1 MIQQNTKNKILKYYS
16 NLRSTTIPFNGLPEH
31 LLYFIFS
38 YIFRRSIFQNRIPLS
53 KFVCVCVCVCVCVWC
68 VFVCVSVLNIHVQNL
83 VLITILG

>member
-1 MIQQNTKNKILKYYS
+1 MIQQNTKNEILKYYS

-53 KFVCVCVCVCVCVWC
+53 KFVCVCVCVCVCVFGVC
-68 VFVCVSVLNIHVQNL
+68 LCVSLC
-83 VLITILG
+83 